1 MRETGSTEGEVRLE
15 SDSEAHDSTSTDY
28 EDEDEDEAP
37 DFDWIVFL
45 FRVAA
50 LVTFGAT
57 LITSID
63 LSRNQDVEWQTVMR
77 LSILPFV
84 GGMLVLAAG
93 ELIDRRGD

>member
-1 MRETGSTEGEVRLE
+1 MQETGSNTQPEDDLQL
-15 SDSEAHDSTSTDY
+15 SEDADTDVIDF
-28 EDEDEDEAP
+28 EDDEPE
-37 DFDWIVFL
+37 FDWIVFL

-57 LITSID
+57 LITAID

-93 ELIDRRGD
+93 ELLDRRGE